1 MIVNHI
7 YNVNSYKG
15 LNEKFDKAF
24 EYIQNTNFEKLE
36 PGFYEIEGEEL
47 FLNLVEYE
55 TKGIEDRVWESHKRY
70 IDIQVI
76 IEGHEFIGYELF
88 ERLKIKEDY
97 NEQDDIY
104 FLEGSLQS
112 KVKLEKGDFIICY
125 PQDAHMAG
133 IMVNGREKVKKAVF
147 KVKL

>member
-1 MIVNHI
+1 MIVNQI
-7 YNVNSYKG
+7 SNFNTYKG

-24 EYIQNTNFEKLE
+24 EYIEKNNLEEME

-47 FLNLVEYE
+47 FLNLVEYV
-55 TKGIEDRVWESHKRY
+55 TKSSEERVWESHKKY
-70 IDIQVI
+70 IDLQVI
-76 IEGHEFIGYELF
+76 IEGNEFIGYELF
-88 ERLKIKEDY
+88 DRMKIKENY

-133 IMVNGREKVKKAVF
+133 IMVDGNEKVRKAVF

>member
-7 YNVNSYKG
+7 DNVNSYKG

-133 IMVNGREKVKKAVF
+133 IMVNGHEKVKKAVF